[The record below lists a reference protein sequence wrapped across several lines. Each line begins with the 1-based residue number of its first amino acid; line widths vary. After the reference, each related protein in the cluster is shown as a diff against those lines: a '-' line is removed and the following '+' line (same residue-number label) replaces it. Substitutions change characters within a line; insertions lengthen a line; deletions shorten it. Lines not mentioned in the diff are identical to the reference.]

1 MSKRLL
7 SVFSS
12 LKSDSIFF
20 FLCSFFSKR
29 AVKELISKKKGYR
42 VSHQTLKFGKK
53 VLQDQKSLSDP
64 EYQVAQGANID
75 CFLVARRV
83 LLSDL
88 CSGLKHKIDLK
99 GSDTVRNRA

>member
-1 MSKRLL
+1 M
-7 SVFSS
+7 
-12 LKSDSIFF
+12 
-20 FLCSFFSKR
+20 
-29 AVKELISKKKGYR
+29 
-42 VSHQTLKFGKK
+42 
-53 VLQDQKSLSDP
+53 LQDQKSLSDP

-75 CFLVARRV
+75 CFLVARGV